1 MDRISTNLYSGPWSQ
16 TITFAYDAVG
26 NRTYANEQG
35 PTEISFDLA
44 GQIVTMSREGDIV
57 THTYDLNGN
66 LTGVRGK
73 LLSVNPG
80 TITMVY
86 DKENR
91 MVAYNLN
98 GTLTTY
104 TYSAD
109 GLKRAE
115 ITSAGTTTLVWDGT
129 DYLQE
134 RT

>member
-1 MDRISTNLYSGPWSQ
+1 
-16 TITFAYDAVG
+16 
-26 NRTYANEQG
+26 
-35 PTEISFDLA
+35 
-44 GQIVTMSREGDIV
+44 
-57 THTYDLNGN
+57 
-66 LTGVRGK
+66 
-73 LLSVNPG
+73 VNPG

-91 MVAYNLN
+91 MVVHNLN
-98 GTLTTY
+98 GTLTTS

-134 RT
+134 RS

>member
-1 MDRISTNLYSGPWSQ
+1 MLVARLRLHIEQQRFEHFVHCMVMASEGR
-16 TITFAYDAVG
+16 
-26 NRTYANEQG
+26 RTSIECMLQG
-35 PTEISFDLA
+35 LNGTQPS
-44 GQIVTMSREGDIV
+44 
-57 THTYDLNGN
+57 HTYDLNGN
-66 LTGVRGK
+66 LTGVRGR
-73 LLSVNPG
+73 LLAVNPG

-91 MVAYNLN
+91 MVVHNLN
-98 GTLTTY
+98 GTLTTS

-134 RT
+134 RS